1 MSSYLRKQKYFL
13 TRSICKHLSLLKCLI
28 YSSQDIQEMLLCL
41 RFNLKNCVLK
51 ITIWRRNSIECFLYS
66 LWFVASYVS
75 NWRQKLM
82 DLGETTSLV
91 IRYRVYSWL
100 KGPPPQCHAFPIF
113 SFLFKKKKQTNLI
126 ARLIIPNL
134 VNTRSFVRTHWKL
147 MEIWDPQVC
156 HFCKDLHAI
165 GQALVLWHAFFCK
178 KKMAGLRH
186 QVSMSL

>member
-1 MSSYLRKQKYFL
+1 MLN
-13 TRSICKHLSLLKCLI
+13 

-41 RFNLKNCVLK
+41 RFNQKNCVLK

-82 DLGETTSLV
+82 GLGETTSLV

-113 SFLFKKKKQTNLI
+113 SFLFQKKTNKPHRKTYHAEFSEYAKFHKNPLE
-126 ARLIIPNL
+126 AHENMGPPSLPFL
-134 VNTRSFVRTHWKL
+134 QRST
-147 MEIWDPQVC
+147 C
-156 HFCKDLHAI
+156 HRASACPVTCIFL
-165 GQALVLWHAFFCK
+165 
-178 KKMAGLRH
+178 
-186 QVSMSL
+186 